1 MQSNVTS
8 MWIQDHRPRLDL
20 QKCKQQTLIKP
31 QLGNND
37 ESVKKDIVKVFG
49 KEILDKDGAIDRTKL
64 GDLIFSNTQKR
75 RQLNKIMH
83 RRIFWKMLSEFWEL
97 RMRQKHQ
104 LIIID
109 APLLYE
115 TKFLEYFCYP
125 IIVVGITEDDILVKR
140 MMTRDKINE
149 EQAKNKIKAQMPIE
163 DKIEKGDIVINNNGN
178 VNHLVNE
185 LKNTVIPG
193 IYEKLNF
200 KD

>member
-1 MQSNVTS
+1 
-8 MWIQDHRPRLDL
+8 
-20 QKCKQQTLIKP
+20 
-31 QLGNND
+31 
-37 ESVKKDIVKVFG
+37 VFG